1 MRKYLRHRLFAR
13 PPAFVHKLRSRPRTS
28 IYLGISAGALLI
40 LSGSLAL
47 FAQSVPHYQFDLDL
61 LVQKKRYVELERNL
75 KAAQLS
81 ASDRALYSG
90 ILANRKNDV
99 SDSIRLL
106 EPLARTI
113 AEDSVDRAEI
123 ILCTLADDY
132 AKSFRYGDAADTY
145 WLLSRMPGYKDDGKG
160 CHAELEAERWALLRG
175 APAQSANVNYPFVVD
190 ENHTAAGFVEVAVQ
204 ALNFSDHWILDT
216 GANLSAITRT
226 VAGQLGLKLSNA
238 SSTAQGS
245 NGIFVRVHTAV
256 IPEIQLG
263 GAAIR
268 NVAVLV
274 FEDRDLA
281 FPQIPYEIHG
291 SIGFPVLESLGRIT
305 FHVNGKFGVQEP
317 TRAEEGGSSNL
328 YLEGFSILIQANVAD
343 EDQLMTL
350 DTGATGTFMSE
361 QYYQEHKQDLNA
373 EDLRELELVGVGGST
388 IIPVHLQHNV
398 RFRIGGACVV
408 LNNLIVLT
416 EPTGWPDEF
425 AGNAGQSVVG
435 LFRSYT
441 LDFRTMT
448 FSAEDQATANRD
460 IFGCSVH

>member
-99 SDSIRLL
+99 SDSIRPL

-175 APAQSANVNYPFVVD
+175 APAQSANVNYSFVVD
-190 ENHTAAGFVEVAVQ
+190 ENRTAAGFVEVAVQ
-204 ALNFSDHWILDT
+204 ASNFSDHWILDT
-216 GANLSAITRT
+216 GAKPSL
-226 VAGQLGLKLSNA
+226 A
-238 SSTAQGS
+238 S
-245 NGIFVRVHTAV
+245 
-256 IPEIQLG
+256 
-263 GAAIR
+263 
-268 NVAVLV
+268 LV
-274 FEDRDLA
+274 
-281 FPQIPYEIHG
+281 
-291 SIGFPVLESLGRIT
+291 
-305 FHVNGKFGVQEP
+305 
-317 TRAEEGGSSNL
+317 
-328 YLEGFSILIQANVAD
+328 
-343 EDQLMTL
+343 
-350 DTGATGTFMSE
+350 
-361 QYYQEHKQDLNA
+361 
-373 EDLRELELVGVGGST
+373 
-388 IIPVHLQHNV
+388 
-398 RFRIGGACVV
+398 
-408 LNNLIVLT
+408 
-416 EPTGWPDEF
+416 
-425 AGNAGQSVVG
+425 
-435 LFRSYT
+435 
-441 LDFRTMT
+441 
-448 FSAEDQATANRD
+448 
-460 IFGCSVH
+460 